1 MQLGGGKGQSPHGG
15 HRVEKF
21 PPPKLHHT
29 QEDPETVVN
38 ILRLHRKGRSG
49 PRPGRGRNNMRY
61 RGRRGSG
68 NRGSRGP
75 PRRPRR
81 SPSIP
86 PTAPPQ
92 LPSLPP
98 PPPPQQPPPPPPQQ
112 QPPPHPPQ
120 QQPPP
125 PPPQQQLLQQTSAL
139 GLPQRHPFPVTEYNQ
154 DQQACHSPK
163 PLNKSLNKS
172 HNKSLNKSLNN
183 SHYATTSFSS
193 IITSHIE
200 PLT

>member
-1 MQLGGGKGQSPHGG
+1 MDFSIRLTMLIPSSG
-15 HRVEKF
+15 RD
-21 PPPKLHHT
+21 T
-29 QEDPETVVN
+29 QENPETVVN

-86 PTAPPQ
+86 PTPPPQ

-98 PPPPQQPPPPPPQQ
+98 TPPPQQPPPAPPQQ

-120 QQPPP
+120 QQPPPHPPQQQPTP

-139 GLPQRHPFPVTEYNQ
+139 GLPQRHPVLPQHSYPGIFPPPNYFNHQTSLQY
-154 DQQACHSPK
+154 
-163 PLNKSLNKS
+163 LMLKSIS
-172 HNKSLNKSLNN
+172 
-183 SHYATTSFSS
+183 T
-193 IITSHIE
+193 
-200 PLT
+200 